1 MWNCGIMSRPEVNVS
16 LNGVFSYASIA
27 VQNSA
32 CQVVSKETLDKIL
45 GYSKTAELHYK
56 MCICLKVG
64 RGDHFRGNTG
74 RNKNAFGKRTIWG
87 EGKFPVVRNFNGH
100 KTQAKFWDNRVSSK
114 STECNLLNRPAL
126 RIRTMEAIYWWG
138 GWVKYYVSGFY
149 WIRSDIPSALV

>member
-1 MWNCGIMSRPEVNVS
+1 MSRPEVNVS

-74 RNKNAFGKRTIWG
+74 RNKKRFR
-87 EGKFPVVRNFNGH
+87 EKN
-100 KTQAKFWDNRVSSK
+100 
-114 STECNLLNRPAL
+114 NLGRRKVP
-126 RIRTMEAIYWWG
+126 G
-138 GWVKYYVSGFY
+138 S
-149 WIRSDIPSALV
+149 P

>member
-56 MCICLKVG
+56 MGICLKVG
-64 RGDHFRGNTG
+64 RGGHVRENTG
-74 RNKNAFGKRTIWG
+74 RNKKTLSGKEQSG
-87 EGKFPVVRNFNGH
+87 EKE
-100 KTQAKFWDNRVSSK
+100 SS
-114 STECNLLNRPAL
+114 R
-126 RIRTMEAIYWWG
+126 
-138 GWVKYYVSGFY
+138 
-149 WIRSDIPSALV
+149 